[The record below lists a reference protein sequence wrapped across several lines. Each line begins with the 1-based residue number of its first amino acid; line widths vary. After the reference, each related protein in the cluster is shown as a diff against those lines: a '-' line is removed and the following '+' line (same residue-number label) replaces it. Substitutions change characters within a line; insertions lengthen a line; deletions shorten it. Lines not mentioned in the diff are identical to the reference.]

1 MKGAFMFFAFVW
13 FLTIALIADWIG
25 KRAKGG
31 LGALFGFVAF
41 VSGAIALV
49 WLLLIGAVAVW
60 F

>member
-1 MKGAFMFFAFVW
+1 MFFAFVW